1 MTIRIRIEI
10 EPLKLGRLVL
20 EEEMEEGSTL
30 RDLLDKLVITHP
42 EPIKHFY
49 DLKERSLTG
58 AAAIA
63 LNGSLI
69 QSLNGLETRINN
81 SDVVAVIPVLV
92 GG

>member
-1 MTIRIRIEI
+1 MTIRIRLEI
-10 EPLKLGRLVL
+10 EPLKLGRMVL

-30 RDLLDKLVITHP
+30 KDLLNELAITHH
-42 EPIKHFY
+42 EVIKYFY
-49 DLKERSLTG
+49 GLKDRKLTG

-69 QSLNGLETRINN
+69 QTLNGLETRINN
-81 SDVVAVIPVLV
+81 SDVIAVVPLLV

>member
-1 MTIRIRIEI
+1 LTIRIRIEI

-20 EEEMEEGSTL
+20 EEDMEEGSTL
-30 RDLLDKLVITHP
+30 KNLLDKLIITHP
-42 EPIKHFY
+42 EVIKPFY
-49 DLKERSLTG
+49 DLKDRSLTG

-69 QSLNGLETRINN
+69 ESLNGLETRINN
-81 SDVVAVIPVLV
+81 SDVVAIIPHLV